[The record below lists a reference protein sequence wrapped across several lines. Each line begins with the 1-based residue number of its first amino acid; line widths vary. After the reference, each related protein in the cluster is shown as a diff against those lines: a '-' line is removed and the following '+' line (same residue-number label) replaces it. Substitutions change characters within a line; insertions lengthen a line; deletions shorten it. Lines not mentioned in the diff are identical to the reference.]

1 MESISLMKIIP
12 SKRKDKKYVAYF
24 KIGEGREKAVH
35 FGSAGMRDYTLI
47 NDKNSQFYIKEKA
60 AREKVK
66 AAYIRRHEK
75 RENWN
80 DPVTAGALSRWI
92 LWELPSFAGSIKKFK
107 NKFKL

>member
-1 MESISLMKIIP
+1 MAIKLLKIIP

-24 KIGEGREKAVH
+24 KIDDKREVATH

-47 NDKNSQFYIKEKA
+47 NYPKSKFFIKDIKE
-60 AREKVK
+60 REKVK
-66 AAYIRRHEK
+66 AAYIRRHAK

-80 DPVTAGALSRWI
+80 APLSAGALSRWI
-92 LWELPSFAGSIKKFK
+92 LWSVPNLAGAIRNYK